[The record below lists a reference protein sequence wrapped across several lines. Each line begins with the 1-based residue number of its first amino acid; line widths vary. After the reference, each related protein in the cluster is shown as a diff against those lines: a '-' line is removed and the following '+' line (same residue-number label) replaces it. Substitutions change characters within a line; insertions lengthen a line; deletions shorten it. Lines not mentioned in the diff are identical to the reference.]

1 MIKFDE
7 KLTCMNCTV
16 RGCTVLK
23 NCDLRLLREVN
34 SKRSW
39 ITVKKGNQ
47 IAGNR
52 MFLQGVYVMASGV
65 AKICQQGP
73 KGREFIFRLV
83 KEGDLFGYR
92 MNSEETVS
100 RLAVEAV
107 EDCGVCYINK
117 DDFEKVVNE
126 SKEVREQL
134 MIFYHTELSELFAR
148 TCSLMEMN
156 VRGRVA
162 ETLLYVMNAYSRF
175 FRDNHTHRI
184 SLSRQEL
191 ADLAGTTKE
200 QVSRTISEFKTM
212 GLISVSG
219 RFIAVTNPDG
229 LKRFTLAANN

>member
-1 MIKFDE
+1 M
-7 KLTCMNCTV
+7 
-16 RGCTVLK
+16 LK
-23 NCDLRLLREVN
+23 NCDLRLLHEID
-34 SKRSW
+34 SKRST
-39 ITVKKGNQ
+39 IAVKKGNQ
-47 IAGNR
+47 IASSR
-52 MFLQGVYVMASGV
+52 MYLQGVYVIASGV
-65 AKICQQGP
+65 AKIRQQGP

-92 MNSEETVS
+92 MNSEDTVN

-107 EDCGVCYINK
+107 EDCWVCFINK

-148 TCSLMEMN
+148 TCNLMEMN

-162 ETLLYVMNAYSRF
+162 ETLLYVMKAYSLF
-175 FRDNHTHRI
+175 FNENHTQRI

-191 ADLAGTTKE
+191 ANLAGTTKE
-200 QVSRTISEFKTM
+200 QVSRTISEYKSM

-219 RFIAVTNPDG
+219 KFIAITNPEG
-229 LKRFTLAANN
+229 LRRLTLAMNN